1 MKGLTDYITER
12 PWADTI
18 TTWYVLVDDAYQRLI
33 KRREQPLR
41 ASGPEP
47 TFSDS
52 EVITVSL
59 IIETFFQGNEEVGYA
74 FVSQYLRDTFPKLL
88 DLDRFNARRRALV
101 AVIEAIRQDLRGQ
114 KLDLTDPVRLV
125 DSAPVTLMSYS
136 RGARSKSVAGSEFF
150 GVISSKKGKFFGL
163 RLHVTTTVDQLIDK
177 WALAPASLPDP
188 QALDELVLECRDLVL
203 VGDKIYNDAEL
214 EERLW
219 RKRRIQL
226 LPLRK
231 ANQKNQWSDETRRI
245 LGRIRHRVETVFS
258 TLTTVF
264 NVERPHGRS
273 LVGHVVRIATCILAH
288 TLSFFMA

>member
-125 DSAPVTLMSYS
+125 DSAPVTLMTYS